1 MSDFSDDGYLPGESF
16 FSNANIYNQYNNNDN
31 NKDEEFEECKLDYF
45 DDDNFDY
52 KHHYLGEENNF
63 SKNKYNNIPKYFSK
77 NYEEEKYYNNS
88 NYDNEMDQYRT
99 SYFNHYEYNKKKK
112 YLSKKRIN
120 FNIDNQS
127 KTNTIKNY
135 KTDYNYLSSFAIE
148 FKHWLINELC
158 VDKKN
163 ITFDKNKKIN
173 KEIKDSLNKIFKF
186 QKEKEK
192 GSIKMD
198 IKDIEIKKIVKGD
211 INLEFKLIINENID
225 VYFLQKYIEIK
236 IKGEIVY
243 NKNAKF
249 FFQVKQYKITLNE
262 NKKQN
267 NNDCCIMNII
277 NYEED
282 KYCDVLELDLK
293 IQENEDENK
302 EMNDSLNSG
311 DDKDYF
317 FSNKK
322 KIKMILNELIESI

>member
-16 FSNANIYNQYNNNDN
+16 FANTINYSQHNNNDG
-31 NKDEEFEECKLDYF
+31 NKKEEFEEYKYVYN
-45 DDDNFDY
+45 DDDNY
-52 KHHYLGEENNF
+52 AYNYLGEENNF
-63 SKNKYNNIPKYFSK
+63 IKNHYNIIPKYFNK
-77 NYEEEKYYNNS
+77 NYEEEKYYNDS
-88 NYDNEMDQYRT
+88 NYYNEMDHYNT
-99 SYFNHYEYNKKKK
+99 SYFNNCECYKKKK
-112 YLSKKRIN
+112 YLSKKRNN
-120 FNIDNQS
+120 FNTDNQHN
-127 KTNTIKNY
+127 KKKIKIY
-135 KTDYNYLSSFAIE
+135 KTEDDYLSSFAME

-158 VDKKN
+158 MDKKN

-173 KEIKDSLNKIFKF
+173 KEINDSINKIFKF

-198 IKDIEIKKIVKGD
+198 VKDIELKKIIKGD

-249 FFQVKQYKITLNE
+249 YFQVKQYKITLNE
-262 NKKQN
+262 NKKQKN
-267 NNDCCIMNII
+267 DDCCIMNIV
-277 NYEED
+277 NSEED
-282 KYCDVLELDLK
+282 KYYDVLELDLK
-293 IQENEDENK
+293 TQENEDENEEIK
-302 EMNDSLNSG
+302 DSDNNE
-311 DDKDYF
+311 DDKDNV